1 MPMTVWVNDIQRGQQ
16 ATTRIGSKNIS
27 GDLNASAITYYCQTV
42 LSWGF

>member
-16 ATTRIGSKNIS
+16 ATTWIGQKKTG
-27 GDLNASAITYYCQTV
+27 GDLNAPAITYYCQTV